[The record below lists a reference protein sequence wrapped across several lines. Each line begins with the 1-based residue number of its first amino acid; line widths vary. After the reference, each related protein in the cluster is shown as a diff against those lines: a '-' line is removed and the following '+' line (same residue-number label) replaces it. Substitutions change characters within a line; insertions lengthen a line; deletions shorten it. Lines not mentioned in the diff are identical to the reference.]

1 MKISNETTFTWVN
14 GWSMTIVPAWNCVRV
29 SVMGPRQVFYT
40 ISEDRTYVQPSAEE
54 AFDYLSTKGLAE
66 VMVLIG
72 RMPSRVTVEP
82 FAVEE
87 PKKESLDGVPMPS
100 SVRLRAN
107 ATIVDDMC
115 KKCGGRVN
123 KTPAMAPGSR
133 VCEDCFDGSPEEQ
146 EAIAYDPNMFNSMQS

>member
-1 MKISNETTFTWVN
+1 MKISNQTTFTWVN
-14 GWSMTIVPAWNCVRV
+14 GWSMTIVPAWNCVKV

-82 FAVEE
+82 FAVDQ
-87 PKKESLDGVPMPS
+87 PVSKPV
-100 SVRLRAN
+100 
-107 ATIVDDMC
+107 IVDDMC

-123 KTPAMAPGSR
+123 KTPAMAPGAR

>member
-1 MKISNETTFTWVN
+1 MKISNQTTFTWVN
-14 GWSMTIVPAWNCVRV
+14 GWSMTIVPAWNCVKV

-40 ISEDRTYVQPSAEE
+40 ISEDRTYVQPSADE

-87 PKKESLDGVPMPS
+87 PKKESLSGVPMPS
-100 SVRLRAN
+100 SVRLRAK
-107 ATIVDDMC
+107 ATITCRV
-115 KKCGGRVN
+115 CGGDTQQVGTVR
-123 KTPAMAPGSR
+123 T
-133 VCEDCFDGSPEEQ
+133 CDDCGHGAEGV
-146 EAIAYDPNMFNSMQS
+146 AYDPNEFNSMQS

>member
-1 MKISNETTFTWVN
+1 MKISNQTTFTWVN
-14 GWSMTIVPAWNCVRV
+14 GWSLTITPAWNCVKV

-82 FAVEE
+82 FAVDQ
-87 PKKESLDGVPMPS
+87 PVSKAV
-100 SVRLRAN
+100 
-107 ATIVDDMC
+107 IVDDMC

>member
-1 MKISNETTFTWVN
+1 M
-14 GWSMTIVPAWNCVRV
+14 
-29 SVMGPRQVFYT
+29 
-40 ISEDRTYVQPSAEE
+40 QPSADE

-100 SVRLRAN
+100 SVRLRAK
-107 ATIVDDMC
+107 ATIVDNMC
-115 KKCGGRVN
+115 RVCGGETKQVGEVR
-123 KTPAMAPGSR
+123 T
-133 VCEDCFDGSPEEQ
+133 CDDCGHGAEGV
-146 EAIAYDPNMFNSMQS
+146 AYDPNEFNSMQS